1 MNLQEYNKVKDFT
14 YRQYCG
20 YLQNKY
26 GKAVCAYMTTR
37 FNKRKEV
44 TRSCEGLYCHHIYED
59 CAIMLSDKNWAQK
72 NPYEWQL
79 PENLCYCDLLEHLLL
94 HILICEYPSPD
105 KNLLEAVGIGGVL
118 NFIVPELNDVYSG
131 YESGLAWQR
140 KCHSIIKKNKD
151 VYLELIKRTKK
162 LEGCPGYV
170 EEHIYRSMGARY
182 GTWSDR
188 QNKKLYEELRKVK

>member
-1 MNLQEYNKVKDFT
+1 MNLQEYNKVKEFT
-14 YRQYCG
+14 YRQYCE

-26 GKAVCAYMTTR
+26 GKAVCAYMTPA
-37 FNKRKEV
+37 FNKRQKV
-44 TRSCEGLYCHHIYED
+44 TRTNEGLYCHHIYED
-59 CAIMLSDKNWAQK
+59 HAIMLSNKNWAQK

-140 KCHSIIKKNKD
+140 KCHSIIKENKD
-151 VYLELIKRTKK
+151 VYLELIKRVKK
-162 LEGCPGYV
+162 LEGYSGYV
-170 EEHIYRSMGARY
+170 EKDIYRSMGAIY
-182 GTWSDR
+182 GTWSNR
-188 QNKKLYEELRKVK
+188 QNKKLYEELKKIK

>member
-14 YRQYCG
+14 YRQYCE

-26 GKAVCAYMTTR
+26 GKAVCAYMTPA
-37 FNKRKEV
+37 FNKRQKV
-44 TRSCEGLYCHHIYED
+44 TRTNEGLYCHHIYED
-59 CAIMLSDKNWAQK
+59 HAIMLSNKNWAQK

-94 HILICEYPSPD
+94 HILICEYPSSD
-105 KNLLEAVGIGGVL
+105 KNLLEDVGIGGVL

-140 KCHSIIKKNKD
+140 KCHSIIKENKD
-151 VYLELIKRTKK
+151 VYLELIKRVKK
-162 LEGCPGYV
+162 LEGYSDYV
-170 EEHIYRSMGARY
+170 EEDIYRSMGAIY
-182 GTWSDR
+182 GTWSNR
-188 QNKKLYEELRKVK
+188 QNKKLYEELKKIK

>member
-1 MNLQEYNKVKDFT
+1 MNLQEYNKVKEFT
-14 YRQYCG
+14 YRQYCK

-26 GKAVCAYMTTR
+26 GKAVCAYMTPA
-37 FNKRKEV
+37 FNKRKKV
-44 TRSCEGLYCHHIYED
+44 TRTNEGLYCHHIYED
-59 CAIMLSDKNWAQK
+59 HAIMLSNKNWAQK

-94 HILICEYPSPD
+94 HILICEYPSSD

-140 KCHSIIKKNKD
+140 KCHSIIKENKD
-151 VYLELIKRTKK
+151 VYLELIKRVKK
-162 LEGCPGYV
+162 LEGYSGYV
-170 EEHIYRSMGARY
+170 EEGIYRSMGAIY
-182 GTWSDR
+182 GTWSNR
-188 QNKKLYEELRKVK
+188 QNKKLYEELKKIK

>member
-14 YRQYCG
+14 YRQYCE

-26 GKAVCAYMTTR
+26 GKAVCAYMTPA
-37 FNKRKEV
+37 FNKRQKV
-44 TRSCEGLYCHHIYED
+44 TRTNEGLYCHHIYED
-59 CAIMLSDKNWAQK
+59 HAIMLSNKNWAQK

-94 HILICEYPSPD
+94 HILICEYPSSD

-140 KCHSIIKKNKD
+140 KCHSIIKENKD
-151 VYLELIKRTKK
+151 VYLELIKRVKK
-162 LEGCPGYV
+162 LECYSGYV
-170 EEHIYRSMGARY
+170 EEDIYRSMGAIY
-182 GTWSDR
+182 GTWSNR
-188 QNKKLYEELRKVK
+188 QNKKLYEELKKIK

>member
-14 YRQYCG
+14 YRQYCE

-26 GKAVCAYMTTR
+26 GKAVCTYMTPG

-44 TRSCEGLYCHHIYED
+44 TRSNEGLYCHHIYED
-59 CAIMLSDKNWAQK
+59 HAIMLSDKNWAQK

-94 HILICEYPSPD
+94 HILICEYPSSD

-140 KCHSIIKKNKD
+140 KCHSIIKENKD
-151 VYLELIKRTKK
+151 VYLELIKRAKK
-162 LEGCPGYV
+162 LEGYSGYV

-188 QNKKLYEELRKVK
+188 QNKKLYEELRKIK